1 MQNGDVYTL
10 MRPQDNQRLPA
21 PTKVRIVKVGV
32 SGVSGRWDDGTSPG
46 TYPGPTPQVEIEV
59 LETDEQATV
68 PKSKLFDCKSNG

>member
-1 MQNGDVYTL
+1 
-10 MRPQDNQRLPA
+10 MRPQDNQRLPV

-46 TYPGPTPQVEIEV
+46 TYTGPTPQVEIEV

-68 PKSKLFDCKSNG
+68 PESKLFDCKSNG